1 MDEARIGKFP
11 PRRPQNRIPLLLI
24 AGSLLARDPTQNR
37 IPLLLIAGFLLA
49 RDPTQNRIPLL
60 LIALGC

>member
-11 PRRPQNRIPLLLI
+11 PRRP
-24 AGSLLARDPTQNR
+24 QNR

>member
-1 MDEARIGKFP
+1 MKQAFVPDGAVHRFNNRWSSGHLWSFAHGN
-11 PRRPQNRIPLLLI
+11 PRQNRIPLLLI
-24 AGSLLARDPTQNR
+24 ATSW
-37 IPLLLIAGFLLA
+37 LA